1 MKNDNDKGDPQASN
15 EMKIS
20 RNWSGM
26 IPDAIERILREFFED
41 MAAPPNNLVADAVYS
56 QSEVSVWEN
65 SEGKYTAY
73 KVGHNPIFWI
83 CGVCGHMTSFT
94 TEIEYR
100 TGGGNSY
107 YRLHARDAHLS
118 GY

>member
-1 MKNDNDKGDPQASN
+1 MKINNDEGDSQASN

-56 QSEVSVWEN
+56 QAEVSVFEN

-73 KVGHNPIFWI
+73 KVDDNPIFWI
-83 CGVCGHMTSFT
+83 CRACGHTTSFGT
-94 TEIEYR
+94 DTEYR
-100 TGGGNSY
+100 TGGGNDY

-118 GY
+118 GK